1 LGQRRSY
8 MRLWS
13 VHGMAWRDLGFGG
26 VGYLPVLQ
34 YYNCVVHFVLLLRLR
49 VAVYIDVERFLAL
62 GRFGFLV
69 EEPLLVDCFAC
80 ADSGRNAR
88 EC

>member
-1 LGQRRSY
+1 
-8 MRLWS
+8 
-13 VHGMAWRDLGFGG
+13 
-26 VGYLPVLQ
+26 
-34 YYNCVVHFVLLLRLR
+34 VHFVLLLRLR